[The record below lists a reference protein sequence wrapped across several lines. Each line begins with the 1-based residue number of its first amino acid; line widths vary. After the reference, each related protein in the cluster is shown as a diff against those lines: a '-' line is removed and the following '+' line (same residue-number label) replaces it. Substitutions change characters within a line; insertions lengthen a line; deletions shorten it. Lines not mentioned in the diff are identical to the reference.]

1 MIVGTDK
8 SFVKDVGKVND
19 AKLKQNLAEV
29 IENIQK
35 AENLS
40 SIPNLKKLAGFKGCY
55 RIKMGDYR
63 LGLEYNKDHEVILIR
78 FLHRKEIYRYW
89 P

>member
-1 MIVGTDK
+1 MIVRTDK
-8 SFVKDVGKVND
+8 SFVKDVGKVKD
-19 AKLKQNLAEV
+19 AKLKQNLTEV
-29 IENIQK
+29 IENVQK

-40 SIPNLKKLAGFKGCY
+40 TITNLKKLTGFKDCY

-63 LGLEYNKDHEVILIR
+63 IGFEYTTDHEVILIR